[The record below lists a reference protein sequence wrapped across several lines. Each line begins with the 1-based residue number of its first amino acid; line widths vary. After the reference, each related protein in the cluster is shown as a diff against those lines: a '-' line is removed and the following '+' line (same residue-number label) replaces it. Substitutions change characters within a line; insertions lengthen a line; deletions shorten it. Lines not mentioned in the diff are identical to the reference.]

1 MQGRRLMEA
10 PPLVLLV
17 DDIPDHAKR
26 YESAM
31 RQHGYRVH
39 LVHTGVA
46 ALALAQGEVP
56 SCVVIDVRLPDITG
70 WELCRSMKA
79 DPRLKHVPVVILT
92 SDVTRTAAGDSENA
106 GCSAWLAHPASP
118 HDVTRVVEYV
128 LAQSRP
134 SPLSPDEAIV
144 GVSRCEA
151 CGSDRIRATLRLGT
165 VQYFACQSCRFSWR
179 RDSKEIV
186 A

>member
-1 MQGRRLMEA
+1 MEL

-26 YESAM
+26 YEAALK
-31 RQHGYRVH
+31 QHGYRVH
-39 LVHTGVA
+39 LVHTGVSG
-46 ALALAQGEVP
+46 LAIARTDP
-56 SCVVIDVRLPDITG
+56 PACVVIDVRLPDVTG

-79 DPRLKHVPVVILT
+79 DPLLKGTPVVILT
-92 SDVTRTAAGDSENA
+92 SNVSQTAASDSENS

-118 HDVTRVVEYV
+118 HDVTRVVEQV
-128 LAQSRP
+128 LAQERP
-134 SPLSPDEAIV
+134 SPASPAEAIV
-144 GVSRCEA
+144 GISSCQA

-165 VQYFACQSCRFSWR
+165 IQYFACQACRLSWR
-179 RDSKEIV
+179 SDTKEGV

>member
-1 MQGRRLMEA
+1 MQARRRMEL
-10 PPLVLLV
+10 PPLILLV

-26 YESAM
+26 YESAL

-39 LVHTGVA
+39 LVHTGVS
-46 ALALAQGEVP
+46 ALTLARTDPP

-70 WELCRSMKA
+70 WELCRSLKA
-79 DPRLKHVPVVILT
+79 DPLLKATPVVILT
-92 SDVTRTAAGDSENA
+92 SDVSQTAAGDGETS

-118 HDVTRVVEYV
+118 HDVTRVVEHV
-128 LAQSRP
+128 LAQDRP
-134 SPLSPDEAIV
+134 SPASAAEAIV
-144 GVSRCEA
+144 GVTACTA

-165 VQYFACQSCRFSWR
+165 IQYFACLRCRLSWR
-179 RDSKEIV
+179 TESKESV